1 MTTCCYLEQTCL
13 TCKVLKCA
21 LFIANNS
28 AEISLLMAEPATPPL
43 KGAREKK

>member
-1 MTTCCYLEQTCL
+1 MLYLL
-13 TCKVLKCA
+13 L
-21 LFIANNS
+21 NNS